1 MQPNTS
7 LNNFAEQEDVLDVR
21 ELLMKI
27 RANWYWF
34 LICGLIGAGTGYLL
48 TKASSANYDVSTT
61 LLVNEENKKMGS
73 DFLFE
78 SLGLNATTNVQDQ
91 IGILRSYMINLETI
105 EKLNWKTS
113 WFRDGFFNDTDIY
126 LNSPFEV
133 IQTEN
138 EPNQT
143 GVRLYIEPVNAETYR
158 ISVYEEIKIKG
169 IKQTISIDQEGTY
182 GKPFINKHFHFIVK
196 LQNAQPIDDDSRYFF
211 VFNNYVQLTKNYQ
224 AKLEISTSDEKSNL
238 INVRIKSTNP
248 ARAVDY
254 LNMLSR
260 VYIQFGLN
268 EKNQASENTVE
279 FIDSQ
284 LSGIVDSLQQAGQNF
299 TNFRTQNRIVDLSQ
313 EAGLIMERFKEVE
326 SNQAMAKMSLDYYN
340 NLLSYL
346 GDAQQMEQ
354 MVAPSVVGITD
365 PSLNSMVMKLGD
377 LYARRSTLSMTVQEK
392 NPSLIALDNEILYTR
407 QSLEENLKNLASNAR
422 VEINNLEKRKNSINQ
437 QLSRLPKTEQSMVN
451 IKRNFDLNN
460 ELYTYLLTKR
470 AEAAIAKASTTPD
483 VKALDIARVENAEP
497 IGSNKMI
504 KVAIG
509 LLAGMFVPL
518 ALIFVGDYLN
528 NKVNKKE
535 DIEKVCSLPTIGTI
549 AHNNL
554 KTEFPVIR
562 HPHSGITESFRSLRT
577 NLQYLL
583 GDKKSHVI
591 SVQSMISGE
600 GKSFVALNMALVFAI
615 NNKKVL
621 LIDGDLR
628 KPQLHFS
635 FNDPNSIGLSSYLMD
650 KASFTE
656 TVKQSKIQNL
666 HYVTTGPVLRHS
678 AELLDS
684 QLLVDFINSAK
695 SQYDFVIFNNSPISI
710 VTDGTLVGKHADA
723 NLIIIRQNFTYKDH
737 IKLINEFSEQGALK
751 HIFLVFNDVKTHG
764 HGYFMNGKN
773 DGYGYYA
780 QSNKRKKQKWKYKPS
795 KEVIG

>member
-1 MQPNTS
+1 MQSN
-7 LNNFAEQEDVLDVR
+7 NNFNNFMEQEDVLDVR
-21 ELLMKI
+21 ELLLKI
-27 RANWYWF
+27 RDNWYWF
-34 LICGLIGAGTGYLL
+34 LICGFLGAGIGYFL
-48 TKASSANYDVSTT
+48 TKASSANYEISTT

-73 DFLFE
+73 EFLFE

-91 IGILRSYMINLETI
+91 VGILSSYMINLETI

-113 WFRDGFFNDTDIY
+113 WFRDGFFNETDIY
-126 LNSPFEV
+126 QNSPFEIV
-133 IQTEN
+133 QMEN

-143 GVRLYIEPVNAETYR
+143 SVRIYLEPISDNTYQ
-158 ISVYEEIKIKG
+158 ISVDEDINING
-169 IKQTISIDQEGTY
+169 IKKSIQVLQQGKY
-182 GKPFINKHFHFIVK
+182 GEPFSHPNFHFIVK
-196 LQNAQPIDDDSRYFF
+196 KTNNIPIDSDLKYYFK
-211 VFNNYVQLTKNYQ
+211 FNNFVQMTKNYQ
-224 AKLEISTSDEKSNL
+224 AELDISTSDEKSNL
-238 INVRIKSTNP
+238 INVKLKSTNP

-268 EKNQASENTVE
+268 EKNQASENTVK

-313 EAGLIMERFKEVE
+313 EAGLIMERLREVE
-326 SNQAMAKMSLDYYN
+326 SSQSMAIMSLDYYN
-340 NLLSYL
+340 NLLHYL
-346 GDAQQMEQ
+346 GDADQMEQ

-365 PSLNSMVMKLGD
+365 PSLNGMVMKLGE
-377 LYARRSTLSMTVQEK
+377 LYAKRSALTQTVQEK
-392 NPSLIALDNEILYTR
+392 NPTLIALDNEILYTR
-407 QSLEENLKNLASNAR
+407 QSLEENLKNLISNAK
-422 VEINNLEKRKNSINQ
+422 VEIKNFEERKNTINQ
-437 QLSRLPKTEQSMVN
+437 QLARLPKTEQSMVN

-460 ELYTYLLTKR
+460 ELYTFLLTKR

-483 VKALDIARVENAEP
+483 VKALDIARVENAVP

-504 KVAIG
+504 KVFVG
-509 LLAGMFVPL
+509 LFAGMFIPL
-518 ALIFVGDYLN
+518 AFIFIGDYLN

-535 DIEKVCSLPTIGTI
+535 DIEKVSSLPTIGTI

-554 KTEFPVIR
+554 KTEFPVIK

-615 NNKKVL
+615 NDKKVL

-635 FNDPNSIGLSSYLMD
+635 FNDPNTIGISSYLMD
-650 KASFTE
+650 KNPFCE
-656 TVKQSKIQNL
+656 IVKESKIKNL
-666 HYVTTGPVLRHS
+666 KYVTTGPVLRHS

-684 QLLVDFINSAK
+684 AKLEEFIEEAK
-695 SQYDFVIFNNSPISI
+695 QQFDYVIFNNSPISI
-710 VTDGTLVGKHADA
+710 VTDGILVGKHAEA
-723 NLIIIRQNFTYKDH
+723 NLIIIRQKFSYKEH
-737 IKLINEFSEQGALK
+737 LKLINEFAQQGALK
-751 HIFLVFNDVKTHG
+751 NIFLIFNDVKTHG

-780 QSNKRKKQKWKYKPS
+780 HSNNKKKQKWKFKPS